1 MDAYE
6 NIKSR
11 QTIRGF
17 LSKPI
22 SKSMMQ
28 KIVEAAGNCPS
39 YANTQPWEIVV
50 VSGEKKEELSKK
62 LYKLAQI
69 DAPISP
75 DFPLPTGWPSEMENR
90 TREHGARRLNTLGIE
105 RNDKVKREALRLMN
119 FEFYGAPCAVFLF
132 MDGTLGSWSLFDMGL
147 FTQNLVLT
155 AHSQGVGSC
164 IQASVTEYA
173 AEIKEFFNIPKEK
186 KLVACI
192 SMGYPDPKVMLNEY
206 RSIKKKADEFFFWQE

>member
-6 NIKSR
+6 IIKSR

-17 LSKPI
+17 LPKPI
-22 SKSMMQ
+22 SRSIMQ

-39 YANTQPWEIVV
+39 YTNTQPWEMVV
-50 VSGEKKEELSKK
+50 VSGEKKEELSRK

-69 DAPISP
+69 HALTNP
-75 DFPLPTGWPSEMENR
+75 DFPLPTSWPSEMEKR

-105 RNDKVKREALRLMN
+105 RSDKEGREKLRLIN

-132 MDGTLGSWSLFDMGL
+132 MDGSLGSWSIFDMGL
-147 FTQNLVLT
+147 FTQNLVLS

-164 IQASVTEYA
+164 IQASVTGYA
-173 AEIKEFFNIPKEK
+173 AEIKESLNIPKEK

-192 SMGYPDPKVMLNEY
+192 AMGYLDPAARLNEY
-206 RSIKKKADEFFFWQE
+206 RSIKKRLDEFFFWYE